1 MARISESALN
11 AQLAEVLKGL
21 HPRWAEGHL
30 LVEANHVFVDN
41 PRLRPDM
48 LVQVPLA
55 QTIVLETEFEP
66 ASNVEQEARDRLGL
80 TPTGSKEPVDHAFA
94 LCIPRSLQE
103 NQHDLHHRIRQ
114 ADFRYCVL
122 NRSELFPARWPDTG
136 WLRGTIYDVARCMEQ
151 VMVSQQIVDK
161 SLEILEEAIRAAT
174 CQVTGA
180 TQMGFVDIERYLG
193 EVLNQE
199 AGEQTT
205 RMAMTIIAN
214 AILFHATIAGTY
226 DIPNLES
233 LLEDDSRS
241 IQNALVAT
249 WKTIL
254 TDINYWPVFRVASD
268 LIIPIKGRVADR
280 ILEILIRRMQS
291 LNALGINT
299 RHDLV
304 GKMFQRLIVDRKFLA
319 TFYTRPTSSTLLAE
333 LSVSGLRHS
342 WAALSSY
349 PALRIADLACG
360 TGTLLSAA
368 YHAILTRYRHAG
380 GDDQEV
386 HKAMIE
392 QSLIAADI
400 MPAAVHLCASQLSSV
415 HPTVLFDHTC
425 VYTMPYGERAGE
437 AQASGIALG
446 SLSLLQS
453 DRETSL
459 FPTGDE
465 QVVGMEV
472 DGASDQFVL
481 PDHTLDLVIM
491 NPPFT
496 RPTNHKMTGV
506 PVPSFAGFSKSEEE
520 QRAMSRELKANYRG
534 LVNPVG
540 NGYAGLASRF
550 IDLAHKKA
558 KVGGVIALVLPITVL
573 RGKSWEA
580 VRALWM
586 TQYRD
591 MVVVTIAGVRGRDRA
606 FSADTDLAEA
616 LVVVT
621 RGESSAPDE
630 ALFVNLRR
638 RPASLLEAAEVARLC
653 RSMEGSSGLLKAG
666 DTVLGNYIRASLSEG
681 GCAALRNVS
690 VAEVMLSLCKGR
702 LALPRYADGHDI
714 PVTRLE
720 SLGTR
725 GLVDRNIYN
734 SREKTPPYQGPFE
747 IVPLGEAPSY
757 PVLWHHAADRERCM
771 WMEADS
777 EGVVRPGCAEK
788 AIRVW
793 QTATRLHFTRDFRLN
808 SQSLAACLTSEPTL
822 GGRAWPNFSLND
834 KDWVPL
840 VCLWANSTLGLMGFW
855 WVGSRQHPGR
865 AIMTITGLP
874 ALPMIDPRALSADK
888 VRQAAGLYERFKD
901 KPLLPANEAY
911 RDAVRQAI
919 DRALLVEVLGLPEA
933 ILPAFDHMR
942 LQWCSEPTVHGGKST
957 RPSGR

>member
-1 MARISESALN
+1 M
-11 AQLAEVLKGL
+11 
-21 HPRWAEGHL
+21 
-30 LVEANHVFVDN
+30 
-41 PRLRPDM
+41 
-48 LVQVPLA
+48 
-55 QTIVLETEFEP
+55 
-66 ASNVEQEARDRLGL
+66 
-80 TPTGSKEPVDHAFA
+80 
-94 LCIPRSLQE
+94 
-103 NQHDLHHRIRQ
+103 
-114 ADFRYCVL
+114 
-122 NRSELFPARWPDTG
+122 
-136 WLRGTIYDVARCMEQ
+136 
-151 VMVSQQIVDK
+151 DK
-161 SLEILEEAIRAAT
+161 SLKILEEAILAAT
-174 CQVTGA
+174 RQVTDESS
-180 TQMGFVDIERYLG
+180 MGFVDIEHYLG

-226 DIPNLES
+226 DIPTLES

-241 IQNALVAT
+241 IQGSIMAT

-254 TDINYWPVFRVASD
+254 TDINNWPVFRVASN
-268 LIIPIKGRVADR
+268 LIIRLKSRLANR

-415 HPTVLFDHTC
+415 HPTVLFDHTR

-496 RPTNHKMTGV
+496 RPTNHKMTAV

-520 QRAMSRELKANYRG
+520 QRAMSRELKSIYRG
-534 LVNPVG
+534 LRAPVG

-550 IDLAHKKA
+550 IDLAHRKV
-558 KVGGVIALVLPITVL
+558 KVGGVVALVLPITVL
-573 RGKSWEA
+573 RGKSWQA
-580 VRALWM
+580 ARKLWSS
-586 TQYRD
+586 QYQD

-606 FSADTDLAEA
+606 FSADTDM
-616 LVVVT
+616 
-621 RGESSAPDE
+621 
-630 ALFVNLRR
+630 
-638 RPASLLEAAEVARLC
+638 AEVC
-653 RSMEGSSGLLKAG
+653 
-666 DTVLGNYIRASLSEG
+666 
-681 GCAALRNVS
+681 
-690 VAEVMLSLCKGR
+690 
-702 LALPRYADGHDI
+702 
-714 PVTRLE
+714 
-720 SLGTR
+720 
-725 GLVDRNIYN
+725 
-734 SREKTPPYQGPFE
+734 
-747 IVPLGEAPSY
+747 
-757 PVLWHHAADRERCM
+757 
-771 WMEADS
+771 
-777 EGVVRPGCAEK
+777 
-788 AIRVW
+788 
-793 QTATRLHFTRDFRLN
+793 
-808 SQSLAACLTSEPTL
+808 
-822 GGRAWPNFSLND
+822 
-834 KDWVPL
+834 
-840 VCLWANSTLGLMGFW
+840 
-855 WVGSRQHPGR
+855 
-865 AIMTITGLP
+865 
-874 ALPMIDPRALSADK
+874 
-888 VRQAAGLYERFKD
+888 
-901 KPLLPANEAY
+901 
-911 RDAVRQAI
+911 
-919 DRALLVEVLGLPEA
+919 
-933 ILPAFDHMR
+933 
-942 LQWCSEPTVHGGKST
+942 
-957 RPSGR
+957 